1 MTWLGRYAGA
11 IAAALLAM
19 AGWSAWMQSKGVQ
32 RERARIE
39 TIGKKIDAQTAVV
52 RKKVAA
58 KPPSEVQ
65 RDLLR
70 WCRDCTP

>member
-1 MTWLGRYAGA
+1 MSWFGRSAGM

-32 RERARIE
+32 RERVRVE
-39 TIGKKIDAQTAVV
+39 KIGKQLDAKAGQA

-58 KPPSEVQ
+58 KAPSEIQ
-65 RDLLR
+65 RDLAR
-70 WCRDCTP
+70 YCRDCP

>member
-39 TIGKKIDAQTAVV
+39 KIGTKIDAQAGAA
-52 RKKVAA
+52 RKTVAKA
-58 KPPSEVQ
+58 PPSQ
-65 RDLLR
+65 IQADLR
-70 WCRDCTP
+70 KFCRDCP